1 MLLITGINFKKTQRL
16 IMVMAVFGSPT
27 REQNMSQTPSNI
39 QRAAVIG
46 AGTMGRGIVMCL
58 ANAGV
63 AVQWVD
69 NNPQM
74 LEQALTSVADTYAH
88 SVRQG
93 RIDQA
98 EADDRIARVTTAPDY
113 AAIRDV
119 DLVIEAVYENLELKQ
134 KIFRE
139 LDALLKPEAIL
150 ASNTSALD
158 IDAIAAV
165 TRRPQQVLGLHF
177 FSPAHIM
184 KLLEIVRGAQTAPAV
199 LEAALALGK
208 RMGKVSIVAGNC
220 PGFIGNRMLR
230 TYTHEARKML
240 LEGAFPHQV
249 DAALQGF
256 GFAMGAFRMYDVV
269 GVDLEWR
276 ARQLSGTGQDAP
288 QFQVDNRLCEAG
300 RFGQKSGNGYYHY
313 EPGSRQAEHDPQVDA
328 LVLQVSEDLGFHRRE
343 IGPEE
348 VLERCLL
355 ALVNEGAKILEEGI
369 AGSAHDIDL
378 VYLNGYG
385 FPADKGGPMAWADQQ
400 GLADVHQRLVALE
413 TRQGDHWRPAR
424 LIGELAAGGKGFA
437 DK

>member
-1 MLLITGINFKKTQRL
+1 
-16 IMVMAVFGSPT
+16 
-27 REQNMSQTPSNI
+27 MSQIDI

-74 LEQALTSVADTYAH
+74 LEQALTAVTDTYAH
-88 SVRQG
+88 NVRQG

-98 EADDRIARVTTAPDY
+98 EADVRRARISAAADY
-113 AAIRDV
+113 PAIRDV
-119 DLVIEAVYENLELKQ
+119 DLVIEAIYENLELKQ
-134 KIFRE
+134 QIFRE
-139 LDALLKPEAIL
+139 LDGLLQPRAIL

-165 TRRPQQVLGLHF
+165 TRRPRQVLGLHF

-184 KLLEIVRGAQTAPAV
+184 KLLEIVRGAATAPQV
-199 LEAALALGK
+199 LEAALALGE
-208 RMGKVSIVAGNC
+208 RMGKVSVVSGNC

-230 TYTHEARKML
+230 TYVLEARKML
-240 LEGAFPHQV
+240 LEGAFPYQV

-256 GFAMGAFRMYDVV
+256 GFAMGPFRMYDVV
-269 GVDLEWR
+269 GIDLEWR
-276 ARQLSGTGQDAP
+276 ARQLAGKGQEAHEVR
-288 QFQVDNRLCEAG
+288 VDNRLCEAG
-300 RFGQKSGNGYYHY
+300 RFGQKSGKGYYHY
-313 EPGSRQAEHDPQVDA
+313 EPGSRQAEHDVQVDA
-328 LVLQVSEDLGFHRRE
+328 LVQEVSEGLGYRRRD

-348 VLERCLL
+348 ILERCLL

-385 FPADKGGPMAWADQQ
+385 FPADKGGPMNWADRQGLVSIQQ
-400 GLADVHQRLVALE
+400 GLLRLQAE
-413 TRQGDHWRPAR
+413 SGAHWKPAR
-424 LIGELAAGGKGFA
+424 LIDELVQAGKGFA
-437 DK
+437 DHRAIG

>member
-1 MLLITGINFKKTQRL
+1 
-16 IMVMAVFGSPT
+16 
-27 REQNMSQTPSNI
+27 MSQIDI

-74 LEQALTSVADTYAH
+74 LEQALTAVTETYAH
-88 SVRQG
+88 NVRQG

-98 EADDRIARVTTAPDY
+98 EADARRARVSAAADY
-113 AAIRDV
+113 LAIRDV

-139 LDALLKPEAIL
+139 LDGLLQPRAIL

-165 TRRPQQVLGLHF
+165 TRRPRQVLGLHF

-184 KLLEIVRGAQTAPAV
+184 KLLEIVRGAATAPQV
-199 LEAALALGK
+199 LEAALALGE
-208 RMGKVSIVAGNC
+208 RMGKVSVVSGNC

-230 TYTHEARKML
+230 TYVLEARKML
-240 LEGAFPHQV
+240 LEGAFPYQV

-256 GFAMGAFRMYDVV
+256 GFAMGPFRMYDVV
-269 GVDLEWR
+269 GIDLEWR
-276 ARQLSGTGQDAP
+276 ARQLAGKGQEAHEV
-288 QFQVDNRLCEAG
+288 QVDNRLCEAG

-313 EPGSRQAEHDPQVDA
+313 EPGSRQAEHDVQVDA
-328 LVLQVSEDLGFHRRE
+328 LVQEVSEGLGYRRRDVGLEE
-343 IGPEE
+343 I
-348 VLERCLL
+348 LERCLL

-369 AGSAHDIDL
+369 AGSAQDIDL

-385 FPADKGGPMAWADQQ
+385 FPADKGGPMSWADRQ
-400 GLADVHQRLVALE
+400 GLVAIQKDLLRLQAEL
-413 TRQGDHWRPAR
+413 GAHWKPAR
-424 LIGELAAGGKGFA
+424 LIDELVQAGKGFA
-437 DK
+437 DHRAIG